1 VYLRGKKQKDN
12 PMTIAFNFS
21 VKKSNDKS
29 AVYMKMAPA
38 KVPYQAC
45 QEITDRTLQ
54 ISNLGSGQRACG
66 SSAVY
71 PGD

>member
-1 VYLRGKKQKDN
+1 
-12 PMTIAFNFS
+12 MTIAFNFS

-45 QEITDRTLQ
+45 QEIT
-54 ISNLGSGQRACG
+54 N
-66 SSAVY
+66 
-71 PGD
+71 